1 MQVRS
6 HLNLCR
12 RTRVPIEIIS
22 MAIVHLTIKYSF
34 FAVIATLTNLAAQE
48 VSVQLYTGI
57 YSLYLAMLAGTFAGL
72 VCKYQLD
79 KYYIFRFK
87 TNSAHENM
95 RKFLV
100 YGLTGVI
107 TTLLFWSFELSF
119 EFWFGTKQARYLGA
133 IIGLSIGYVVKYHLD
148 KRYVFSRQDS

>member
-1 MQVRS
+1 
-6 HLNLCR
+6 
-12 RTRVPIEIIS
+12 
-22 MAIVHLTIKYSF
+22 MAIVNLTIKYSF

-72 VCKYQLD
+72 VCKYLLD
-79 KYYIFRFK
+79 KHYIFGFK

-95 RKFLV
+95 RKFLI
-100 YGLTGVI
+100 YGLTGVV
-107 TTLLFWSFELSF
+107 TTILFWSFELSF
-119 EFWFGTKQARYLGA
+119 EFWFDTKQARYLGA

-148 KRYVFSRQDS
+148 KRYVFSQQDS